1 MSKKENLKY
10 SLATNQRGVRAL
22 IDDISETES
31 LERGKDNL
39 QHIRWLTGHL
49 VTNAYQILKTLG
61 GEADYPEQWLTLF
74 KRGCGWHD
82 DPSVYP
88 PMAELKTRLYALYAQ
103 INQRL
108 EEMPEE
114 DLDRELWKEA
124 GFQTSAMN
132 TATFFCKH
140 EFYHMGQIAAIRRIL
155 GRERSFG

>member
-22 IDDISETES
+22 IDDISEEES

-39 QHIRWLTGHL
+39 QHIRWQTGHL
-49 VTNAYQILKTLG
+49 VYNAFDTLKSLG
-61 GEADYPEQWLTLF
+61 GEAEIPEQWRVLF
-74 KRGCGWHD
+74 NRGCEWND

-88 PMAELKTRLYALYAQ
+88 SMAELRTKLYSFYAQ

-108 EEMPEE
+108 EEMSDS
-114 DLDRELWKEA
+114 DLDVELWKEL
-124 GFQTSAMN
+124 GFETTAMN
-132 TATFFCKH
+132 TAIFFNKH
-140 EFYHMGQIAAIRRIL
+140 EFYHMGQIAVIRRIL